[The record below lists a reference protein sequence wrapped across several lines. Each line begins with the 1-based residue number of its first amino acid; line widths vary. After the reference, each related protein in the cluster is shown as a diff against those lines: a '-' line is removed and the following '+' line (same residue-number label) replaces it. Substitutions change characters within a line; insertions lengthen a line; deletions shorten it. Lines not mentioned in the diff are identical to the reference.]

1 MKETIH
7 ILCVLNP
14 EAGNGLSRQRWP
26 EVASLMEAFRLSY
39 EVLMVDEWPMADAV
53 FRHLQGT
60 DIGNYD
66 VICGIGG
73 DGTHSQI
80 INALM
85 RFRAQYPEKAL
96 PPYALIPLG
105 TGNDIAKSFGLTA
118 RDNLFVSDLRPA
130 VAAIRYGVD
139 YFLDVG
145 KMGGLCHAKSVIYF
159 VDALTI
165 GLDSSILAEH
175 NRYKEEIIKY
185 PLLRRLI
192 RGNIL
197 YTYCMGIRFWT
208 HNPIETRI
216 NVDGKEWY
224 HGPVLNLIV
233 NNTRIY
239 GGEFIICPDSFAND
253 GLLEVVVFAGHYDYL
268 ARYLLSLR
276 NNPREIR
283 KIAEKL
289 GNVSLHTQGRVVK
302 ISLSRPETAQYDGEM
317 LSACDKFEIEVVPR
331 AIQIK
336 VPAEPG

>member
-1 MKETIH
+1 MSDAIH

-14 EAGNGLSRQRWP
+14 AAGNGLGRQRWP
-26 EVASLMEAFRLSY
+26 KVASLMESFNISY
-39 EVLMVDEWPMADAV
+39 EVFIVDDWPMADAV

-60 DIGNYD
+60 NIGNYGA
-66 VICGIGG
+66 ICGIGG

-85 RFRAQYPEKAL
+85 RFRTQFPERVL

-118 RDNLFVSDLRPA
+118 RENLFVSDLQQA
-130 VAAIRYGVD
+130 VATIRYGVD
-139 YFLDVG
+139 YFLDIG
-145 KMGGLCHAKSVIYF
+145 KMGGLYF
-159 VDALTI
+159 IDALTI
-165 GLDSSILAEH
+165 GLDSHILAEH

-197 YTYCMGIRFWT
+197 YTYCMGLRFWN
-208 HNPIETRI
+208 HNPVAAGI

-224 HGPVLNLIV
+224 NGPVLNLII

-239 GGEFIICPDSFAND
+239 GGEFVICPDSFAND

-268 ARYLLSLR
+268 AKYLLSLR

-283 KIAEKL
+283 KIVEKL
-289 GNVSLHTQGRVVK
+289 GSVSSHIQGRVIK
-302 ISLSRPETAQYDGEM
+302 ISLSRPETAQYDGEI
-317 LSACDKFEIEVVPR
+317 LPSCDKFEIEVVPR
-331 AIQIK
+331 TIQIK

>member
-1 MKETIH
+1 MNETIH

-14 EAGNGLSRQRWP
+14 ASGNGLGRQRWP
-26 EVASLMEAFRLSY
+26 KVAGLMEPFRLSY
-39 EVLMVDEWPMADAV
+39 ELLMVENQPLADAV
-53 FRHLQGT
+53 FQHLQKT
-60 DIGNYD
+60 DIGSYG

-85 RFRAQYPEKAL
+85 RFRMQYPERAL

-105 TGNDIAKSFGLTA
+105 TGNDITKSFGLTVRENVFA
-118 RDNLFVSDLRPA
+118 SDLRRA
-130 VAAIRYGVD
+130 IATIRYGAD
-139 YFLDVG
+139 YFLDIG
-145 KMGGLCHAKSVIYF
+145 KMGGLYF

-165 GLDSSILAEH
+165 GLDSRILEEH
-175 NRYKEEIIKY
+175 NRHKEEIIKY

-197 YTYCMGIRFWT
+197 YTYCMGLRFWN
-208 HNPIETRI
+208 HNPVVAEI

-224 HGPVLNLIV
+224 HGPVLNLII

-239 GGEFIICPDSFAND
+239 GGEFIICPDSIAND
-253 GLLEVVVFAGHYDYL
+253 GLFEVVVFAGHYDYL

-283 KIAEKL
+283 KMAEKL

-302 ISLSRPETAQYDGEM
+302 ISLSCPEAAQYDGEM
-317 LSACDKFEIEVVPR
+317 LSSCDKFEIEVIPR